1 MFTKMEALT
10 ALASNGWLSLAAVII
25 IILIFL
31 FAIKKGLISF
41 NGKGLKVGGADSES
55 KIRNMQQIY
64 AKSLLESTISELPK
78 ECEYYHKR
86 FVISQCLDEVERMIR
101 ENHITSDDCYIDTEF
116 QIIYNIVILN
126 TSMDYFRSE
135 SFKDYLRDL
144 VCKLVKQLES
154 IRKTYTVN

>member
-1 MFTKMEALT
+1 MWEAIVT
-10 ALASNGWLSLAAVII
+10 LAKTPAAVV
-25 IILIFL
+25 LVAGIFGLL
-31 FAIKKGLISF
+31 FYMVKKGMLSYR
-41 NGKGLKVGGADSES
+41 GKGVTVGGADSES
-55 KIRNMQQIY
+55 KIRNMQQTY
-64 AKSLLESTISELPK
+64 AKSLFESAISDLPK

-135 SFKDYLRDL
+135 TFKEYLRDL
-144 VCKLVKQLES
+144 VCKLVKQLEN
-154 IRKTYTVN
+154 IRKTYTV

>member
-1 MFTKMEALT
+1 MEALT
-10 ALASNGWLSLAAVII
+10 ALASNGWLSLATVIVII
-25 IILIFL
+25 VIVL

-41 NGKGLKVGGADSES
+41 HGKGLSVGGADSEA
-55 KIRNMQQIY
+55 KIRNMQQTY
-64 AKSLLESTISELPK
+64 AKSLFESTISDLPK

-126 TSMDYFRSE
+126 TSMDYFRSDE
-135 SFKDYLRDL
+135 FKKYLKDIII
-144 VCKLVKQLES
+144 KLVKQLES
-154 IRKTYTVN
+154 IRKTYTA

>member
-1 MFTKMEALT
+1 MEALT
-10 ALASNGWLSLAAVII
+10 ALASNGWLSLAAIIVII
-25 IILIFL
+25 IIFL

-41 NGKGLKVGGADSES
+41 HGKGLSVGGADTES
-55 KIRNMQQIY
+55 KIRNMQQMY
-64 AKSLLESTISELPK
+64 AKSLFEGTIADLPE

-126 TSMDYFRSE
+126 TSLDYFRSDE
-135 SFKDYLRDL
+135 FKKYLKDIIVR
-144 VCKLVKQLES
+144 LVKQLEL
-154 IRKTYTVN
+154 IRKTYTV